1 VVLEGLTVLVDA
13 HSLAQP
19 FEGWKDLY
27 SHSTT
32 ISTIVLTV
40 HLGAMFVGGGFAL
53 AADRMTLRVSAEH
66 PDERA
71 RQLAEVANVHRAVL
85 IGIALLLIT
94 GVALALADL
103 ENFLTSPVF
112 WIKLILV
119 ALLLVNGALL
129 QRSEN
134 RLRHG
139 TDTGESIPSDWSRL
153 RTFSVL
159 SILLW
164 LSTFIVGS
172 LLTNA
177 S

>member
-1 VVLEGLTVLVDA
+1 MVLEGLTEMFDA
-13 HSLAQP
+13 HTLAQP
-19 FEGWKDLY
+19 FEGWKHLY

-32 ISTIVLTV
+32 ISTTILTL
-40 HLGAMFVGGGFAL
+40 HLGSMFVGGGLAL
-53 AADRMTLRVSAEH
+53 AADRMTLRVSADH

-71 RQLAEVANVHRAVL
+71 RQLAEVAAVHRAVL

-94 GVALALADL
+94 GVALSLADL
-103 ENFLTSPVF
+103 ENFLTAPVF

-119 ALLLVNGALL
+119 VLLLVNGALL
-129 QRSEN
+129 QRSES
-134 RLRHG
+134 RLRRSAEG
-139 TDTGESIPSDWSRL
+139 TAAPPSDWGRL

-159 SILLW
+159 SIVLW
-164 LSTFIVGS
+164 LATFVVGS

>member
-1 VVLEGLTVLVDA
+1 MIDA

-19 FEGWKDLY
+19 FAGWKRLY

-32 ISTIVLTV
+32 ISTIVLTT
-40 HLGAMFVGGGFAL
+40 HLGAMFIGGGLAL
-53 AADRMTLRVSAEH
+53 AADRMTLRVAAQRPE
-66 PDERA
+66 ERA
-71 RQLAEVANVHRAVL
+71 RQLAEVADVHRPVL
-85 IGIALLLIT
+85 IGIALLVIS

-119 ALLLVNGALL
+119 ALLLINGAFL
-129 QRSEN
+129 QRSESA
-134 RLRHG
+134 LRRH
-139 TDTGESIPSDWSRL
+139 TDSSAAVPPDWSRL
-153 RTFSVL
+153 RTFTVL
-159 SILLW
+159 SIVLW
-164 LSTFIVGS
+164 LSTFVVGS